1 MLSISNTLSLSFS
14 FFCKSIDFTIYDR
27 DLEVIDPSGVKLH
40 GLDNYKSAFSLL
52 HAIVNIFYCPERSG
66 LTFRMCYDK
75 ARRNIRIHWNAQV
88 IPREIF
94 GGYKT
99 TLHVDGI
106 SAYEIDR
113 ASGNITQHRVER
125 LIINDA
131 MVMPE
136 QGIFSALRRH
146 AVKQNVGGSIPV
158 FSKTSTATNSPTIES
173 SVGHIVNFQSYTPFS
188 RRHST
193 LFDSD
198 EIGDHGDG
206 QYRSSGFGSST
217 RLKSMSSSSDALD
230 GTFNESID
238 WEAFERKNASRKKFG
253 LAPLTPEEYKDI
265 QRQVAELDEEQRQR
279 ASANAAEIAKR
290 KKEEDKGGFFKKL
303 LGDALE
309 DTCESNFDCQRPEVC
324 CDFGFKKMCCT
335 SGMRIMDGPQSRQ
348 GQLAEIPVIANP
360 NPYPPNGEG
369 PNGQGRYPGY

>member
-1 MLSISNTLSLSFS
+1 M
-14 FFCKSIDFTIYDR
+14 
-27 DLEVIDPSGVKLH
+27 IDPSGVKLH

-75 ARRNIRIHWNAQV
+75 ARQNIRIHWNAQV

-113 ASGNITQHRVER
+113 VTGNITQHRVER

-158 FSKTSTATNSPTIES
+158 FSKGSPGTEPPLSSTSGS
-173 SVGHIVNFQSYTPFS
+173 SVSSIVNFQSYSPFS
-188 RRHST
+188 RPHST
-193 LFDSD
+193 LFDAG
-198 EIGDHGDG
+198 GDDKD
-206 QYRSSGFGSST
+206 RAELASFGSST
-217 RLKSMSSSSDALD
+217 RLESMSSSSDAAAVD
-230 GTFNESID
+230 GTYKESID

-253 LAPLTPEEYKDI
+253 LAPLTPEEFSDL
-265 QRQVAELDEEQRQR
+265 QQQVAELDKEQQKR
-279 ASANAAEIAKR
+279 ATAAAAEVAKR
-290 KKEEDKGGFFKKL
+290 KKEEERNGFLKKL
-303 LGDALE
+303 LGNALE
-309 DTCESNFDCQRPEVC
+309 NTCESNFDCERPEVC

-335 SGMRIMDGPQSRQ
+335 SGMRIMDGPRSRK

-360 NPYPPNGEG
+360 NPYPPNGDNR
-369 PNGQGRYPGY
+369 NGRGAWY